1 MKKVL
6 LILLVC
12 ILGVLLSGCGGNKP
26 ATETKPATDAKSAN
40 LPLIGVSIFDYSN
53 NFMGYVR
60 RGIENYSKD
69 KAQLIIVDA
78 QHDQAKQNDQIDTMI
93 SKGVKA
99 IAVNPVDPQAASAI
113 IAKAKAANI
122 PVIFFNKNPS
132 KQDMFSYDKT
142 WYVGIE
148 PTNGG
153 LMQAEMI
160 AKAFKDH
167 PEYDK
172 NKDGVIQYVLI
183 KGEPGHPDAEART
196 ARVISRMQ
204 ELGLK
209 TEQLELQ
216 SANWDTSK
224 AKDIMETWL
233 AKRGDKIELV
243 ICNND
248 AMALGAVE
256 ALKANGYFAGSKY
269 TPVIGINALPQVLE
283 LINNNVMLGS
293 ILSSPWDQARA
304 VVDLAVNSAQGKDPL
319 TGTTWKLDDTKA
331 VRQPDLAITKENLD
345 AARKAYENCQ

>member
-1 MKKVL
+1 MKKAFAML
-6 LILLVC
+6 FTC
-12 ILGVLLSGCGGNKP
+12 FMLLSLTGCSGNNTTP
-26 ATETKPATDAKSAN
+26 AKTTQSEN
-40 LPLIGVSIFDYSN
+40 LPLIGVSIYDYSN

-60 RGIENYSKD
+60 RGIENASKG

-99 IAVNPVDPQAASAI
+99 IAINPVDPQAASTV

-122 PVIFFNKNPS
+122 PVIFFNKNPT
-132 KQDMFSYDKT
+132 KQDMFSYDKA

-153 LMQAEMI
+153 IIQAEMI
-160 AKAFKDH
+160 AKAFKEH

-172 NKDGVIQYVLI
+172 NKDGVVQFVLI

-196 ARVISRMQ
+196 TAVIAKMKD
-204 ELGLK
+204 LGLK

-233 AKRGDKIELV
+233 AKHGDKIEMV

-256 ALKANGYFAGSKY
+256 ALRANGYFTGAKY
-269 TPVIGINALPQVLE
+269 TPVIGINALPQVLGHIE
-283 LINNNVMLGS
+283 KGVMLGS
-293 ILSSPWDQARA
+293 VLSSPWDQASA
-304 VVDLAVNSAQGKDPL
+304 VVALSVNAAQGKDPL
-319 TGTTWKLDDTKA
+319 QGTQWKLDDTKA
-331 VRQPDLAITKENLD
+331 VRLPDLPITKENLN
-345 AARKAYENCQ
+345 AAQKAYENCK

>member
-1 MKKVL
+1 MKKSL
-6 LILLVC
+6 AILLV
-12 ILGVLLSGCGGNKP
+12 GALLLTLAGCGGTKKP
-26 ATETKPATDAKSAN
+26 AATANKSD

-60 RGIENYSKD
+60 RGIENYSKG
-69 KAQLIIVDA
+69 KAQLIIADA

-99 IAVNPVDPQAASAI
+99 IAINPVDPQAASAI

-153 LMQAEMI
+153 KIQAEMI

-196 ARVISRMQ
+196 TRVISRMQ

-209 TEQLELQ
+209 TQQLELQ

-233 AKRGDKIELV
+233 AKHGDKIELV

-256 ALKANGYFAGSKY
+256 ALKAHGYFTGTKY
-269 TPVIGINALPQVLE
+269 TPVIGINALPEVLD
-283 LINNNVMLGS
+283 LVQKNIMLGS
-293 ILSSPWDQARA
+293 VLSSPWDQARA
-304 VVDLAVNSAQGKDPL
+304 VVDLAVNAAQGKDPL
-319 TGTTWKLDDTKA
+319 AGTPWKLDDTKA
-331 VRQPDLAITKENLD
+331 VRQPDLPILKDNLD
-345 AARKAYENCQ
+345 AARKAYENCK